1 MSIENVNLYN
11 FYIENKYIAKIVKV
25 LRQKRGPV
33 RPLLTL

>member
-25 LRQKRGPV
+25 LRQKEG
-33 RPLLTL
+33 LLDHF